1 MTLNAAST
9 CRESTAVGG
18 VEGTYEWVKLCEKVT
33 ACFRQFSRKLS
44 FLSKRQKNSIVFVL
58 LSLFLSACS
67 ITQSQF
73 KLPEQIDFQGKSY
86 QKVTHNQIDE
96 MQQLLYLP
104 SQSEKNP
111 ENWQQGILLFL
122 DKNAANKS
130 LEERLTLRQ
139 NAFAKQSR
147 TKANLVIEQNELRS
161 QVIYPPTARFP
172 DVLLEVSRGRHLT
185 CGFGQMQFSDKRSVP
200 TNNLQSLSVYQG
212 SLREL
217 AQQFAKL
224 AWQIGCH

>member
-172 DVLLEVSRGRHLT
+172 DILLEVSRGRNLT

-200 TNNLQSLSVYQG
+200 AKNLQNLSSYQG

-224 AWQIGCH
+224 AWQISCQ

>member
-1 MTLNAAST
+1 MTLNDAST

-161 QVIYPPTARFP
+161 QVIYPPTERFP

-200 TNNLQSLSVYQG
+200 AKNLQNLSSYQG

-224 AWQIGCH
+224 AWQISCQ

>member
-111 ENWQQGILLFL
+111 EKI
-122 DKNAANKS
+122 
-130 LEERLTLRQ
+130 
-139 NAFAKQSR
+139 
-147 TKANLVIEQNELRS
+147 
-161 QVIYPPTARFP
+161 
-172 DVLLEVSRGRHLT
+172 
-185 CGFGQMQFSDKRSVP
+185 
-200 TNNLQSLSVYQG
+200 
-212 SLREL
+212 
-217 AQQFAKL
+217 
-224 AWQIGCH
+224 

>member
-9 CRESTAVGG
+9 CRGCTAVGG

-172 DVLLEVSRGRHLT
+172 DVLLEVSRGRNLT
-185 CGFGQMQFSDKRSVP
+185 CGFGQMQFSDKLSVP
-200 TNNLQSLSVYQG
+200 AKNLQNLSSYQG

-224 AWQIGCH
+224 AWQISCQ

>member
-172 DVLLEVSRGRHLT
+172 DVLLEVSRGRNLT

-200 TNNLQSLSVYQG
+200 AKNLQNLSSYQG

-224 AWQIGCH
+224 AWQISCQ

>member
-9 CRESTAVGG
+9 CRGCTAVGG

-161 QVIYPPTARFP
+161 QVIYPPTVRFP
-172 DVLLEVSRGRHLT
+172 DVLLEVSRGRNLT

-200 TNNLQSLSVYQG
+200 AKNLQNLSSYQG

-224 AWQIGCH
+224 AWQIGCQ

>member
-9 CRESTAVGG
+9 CRGCTAVGG

-122 DKNAANKS
+122 DKNLANKS

-161 QVIYPPTARFP
+161 QVIYPPTERFP
-172 DVLLEVSRGRHLT
+172 DVLLEVSRGRNLT

-200 TNNLQSLSVYQG
+200 AKNLQNLSSYQD

-224 AWQIGCH
+224 AWQISCQ

>member
-1 MTLNAAST
+1 MMLNAGST
-9 CRESTAVGG
+9 CRGSTAVGG

-33 ACFRQFSRKLS
+33 ACFRQFSHKLG
-44 FLSKRQKNSIVFVL
+44 FLSKWQKNSIVFVL

-73 KLPEQIDFQGKSY
+73 QLPEQIDFQGKSY

-147 TKANLVIEQNELRS
+147 TKATLVIEQNELRS
-161 QVIYPPTARFP
+161 QVIYPPTERFP
-172 DVLLEVSRGRHLT
+172 DVLLEVSRGRNLT

-200 TNNLQSLSVYQG
+200 ANNLQSLSAYQG

-224 AWQIGCH
+224 AWQISCQ

>member
-9 CRESTAVGG
+9 CRGSTAVGG
-18 VEGTYEWVKLCEKVT
+18 VEGTYEWVKFCEKVT

-73 KLPEQIDFQGKSY
+73 QLPEQINFQGKSY

-172 DVLLEVSRGRHLT
+172 DVLLEVSRGRNLT

-200 TNNLQSLSVYQG
+200 AKNLQNLSSYQG

-224 AWQIGCH
+224 AWQISCQ